1 MSPSSTSMTDGPTE
15 AAPEGPPRPRR
26 QLRNLLLDS
35 RFQLRFTLMMVGISA
50 VLTAGLGALTYHFT
64 REASRVVAVRA
75 LDPTDPLAAELA
87 KSMQRN
93 DQLLLLALIAFGVVL
108 ALVMTGYGL
117 RLTHTVAGPLYKISN
132 HLREIRD
139 GHLPKLDPLRRGDQ
153 LQAFFVTYKEMHEA
167 LMARTREELRLLD
180 ELIAESER
188 AGQGGIAERLRALK
202 QKKEGFLG

>member
-1 MSPSSTSMTDGPTE
+1 MSPSSMSMTDGPAE
-15 AAPEGPPRPRR
+15 AAPEGTPRQRR
-26 QLRNLLLDS
+26 QLRNLLLDT

-50 VLTAGLGALTYHFT
+50 VLTAGLGALTYHFV
-64 REASRVVAVRA
+64 REASRVALIA
-75 LDPTDPLAAELA
+75 LDPNDPLGAELA

-93 DQLLLLALIAFGVVL
+93 DQLLLVALVAFGVVL

-132 HLREIRD
+132 LFREIRD
-139 GHLPKLDPLRRGDQ
+139 GRLPKLRPLRKGDQ
-153 LQAFFVTYKEMHEA
+153 LQAFFATYREMHEA
-167 LMARTREELRLLD
+167 LAERTQEEIRALD

-188 AGQGGIAERLRALK
+188 AGQRGMTEQLRALK